1 MEIWLSKISFPFV
14 STPDLKPCHTVTKI
28 AIVSVPLSGLI
39 DKTAPSAT
47 NLPSTS
53 STMTPS
59 TSSTTTSQINFI
71 HEYDISIYR
80 EKAKS
85 KTDSEIG
92 VLIKICSNLI
102 KHILSR
108 QQMVI
113 SLVML
118 FA

>member
-1 MEIWLSKISFPFV
+1 MEIWLSKISVPFA

-28 AIVSVPLSGLI
+28 AIASVPLSGLS

-71 HEYDISIYR
+71 HEYISTYR

-92 VLIKICSNLI
+92 FLIKICSNLI
-102 KHILSR
+102 KHIVSR